1 MQPMLLE
8 TTFLDVIWWMLI
20 VFFWMMFIVMFI
32 RVFFDVFSRDD
43 LSGWA
48 KAGWSL
54 LFIALPIVGILIYII
69 VRPIFIPSDS
79 SSLMGATSHGGGGRS
94 GAEDIGKAKQLL
106 DSGAINQEEYERLK
120 RQALG

>member
-32 RVFFDVFSRDD
+32 RVFFDMFSRDD

-79 SSLMGATSHGGGGRS
+79 YSMRATSPGGGRS
-94 GAEDIGKAKQLL
+94 PPEDITKAHQLL
-106 DSGAINQEEYERLK
+106 QSGAINQEEYEQLK
-120 RQALG
+120 RQVLG